1 MSQVYLNSAVILL
14 HVGKKGDRVWTGS
27 NDAEALSQGVYNT
40 YTTRNLRYSQVSDVF
55 LCSCG
60 LLCLCITELKS
71 SNVRLIFLTAIIRLN
86 SHALYK

>member
-1 MSQVYLNSAVILL
+1 MESAKSPTHEPSALKQSVIFLL
-14 HVGKKGDRVWTGS
+14 VGKKGDRVWTGS

-60 LLCLCITELKS
+60 LL
-71 SNVRLIFLTAIIRLN
+71 RLLMYN
-86 SHALYK
+86 